1 MKQDSRLSATLH
13 VLLHMADRGS
23 AMTSEELAACLG
35 TNPVVIRR
43 TMAGLRETGLV
54 RSEKGH
60 GGGWT
65 LARALDLITLG
76 DVHRALGE
84 PALIALGHRSENPQ
98 CLVEQAVNAALGEA
112 FAEAEALLAGHF
124 DRVRL
129 SDLAADFSRRFDERR
144 QIHAQHHKTL

>member
-1 MKQDSRLSATLH
+1 MKRDSRLSATLH
-13 VLLHMADRGS
+13 VLLHMADRG
-23 AMTSEELAACLG
+23 APMTSEELAACLH
-35 TNPVVIRR
+35 TNPVVVRR
-43 TMAGLRETGLV
+43 TMAGLRRAGLV
-54 RSEKGH
+54 RSGKGH

-65 LARALDLITLG
+65 LARALEAITLG

-84 PALIALGHRSENPQ
+84 PALIALGHRSETPQ

-112 FAEAEALLAGHF
+112 FAEAEALLAGRF

-144 QIHAQHHKTL
+144 RTHARHDHAL